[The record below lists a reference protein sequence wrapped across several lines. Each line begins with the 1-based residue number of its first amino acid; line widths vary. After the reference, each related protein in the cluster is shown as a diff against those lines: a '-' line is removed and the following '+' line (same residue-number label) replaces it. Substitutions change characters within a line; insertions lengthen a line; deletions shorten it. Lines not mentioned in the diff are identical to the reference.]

1 MTPQADQ
8 PLSTRVRLGT
18 RADHQAAQGSG
29 FLDALATGRLPLA
42 AYADLAAQHYAIY
55 ETLEKAAATMAA
67 DPIAG
72 VFVAPELTRLPA
84 LADDLRFLLESTTG
98 VAATGCSATGGSAV
112 GGSAVGAA
120 GGSGTGASTV
130 GATGG
135 SAVGATGGSG
145 TGGSVAG
152 GSATVR
158 PATEAY
164 CARLTEVAFD
174 RSAAFVAHHYTRYLG
189 DLSGGQYLGPAI
201 ARAYGLAGEG
211 YQFFIFTGVEPVAF
225 RARYRELLDR
235 AAWTAGEQDEF
246 LAEVALAYRLNIAVL
261 AELKEEWA

>member
-1 MTPQADQ
+1 M
-8 PLSTRVRLGT
+8 
-18 RADHQAAQGSG
+18 
-29 FLDALATGRLPLA
+29 
-42 AYADLAAQHYAIY
+42 
-55 ETLEKAAATMAA
+55 
-67 DPIAG
+67 
-72 VFVAPELTRLPA
+72 
-84 LADDLRFLLESTTG
+84 
-98 VAATGCSATGGSAV
+98 
-112 GGSAVGAA
+112 
-120 GGSGTGASTV
+120 
-130 GATGG
+130 
-135 SAVGATGGSG
+135 GATGGSG

-211 YQFFIFTGVEPVAF
+211 HQFFIFTGVEPVAF

>member
-55 ETLEKAAATMAA
+55 ETLEKAAATMGA

-112 GGSAVGAA
+112 GAA
-120 GGSGTGASTV
+120 GGSGTGVSTV

-211 YQFFIFTGVEPVAF
+211 HQFFIFTGVEPVAF